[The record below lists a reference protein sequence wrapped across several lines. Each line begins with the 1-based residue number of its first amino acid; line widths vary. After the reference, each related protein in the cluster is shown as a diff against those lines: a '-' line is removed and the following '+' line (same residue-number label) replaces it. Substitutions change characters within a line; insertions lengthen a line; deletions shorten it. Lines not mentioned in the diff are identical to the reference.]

1 MSSAYSD
8 NVTSS
13 LPIWIQ
19 FIPFSC
25 LIAVTR
31 TSNTTLNRR
40 GKSGNLVLFQLL
52 EIMFSVEFSIILAV
66 GLSSIAFIM
75 LRYVPCI
82 LSLLRVYHE
91 WMLNFVKCFFWIYW
105 NDHVGFVFCLC
116 GVSHW
121 LAYVET
127 SLWSWDESHFIMVY
141 NLFMCCWIH
150 FSNMLLRIFASIW
163 TKILASNFFFFRWW
177 SLSDFVIR
185 VIVAT

>member
-1 MSSAYSD
+1 MACLRFSICSIMSSAYSD

-121 LAYVET
+121 LIGICWNILMILGWI
-127 SLWSWDESHFIMVY
+127 SLHHGV
-141 NLFMCCWIH
+141 
-150 FSNMLLRIFASIW
+150 
-163 TKILASNFFFFRWW
+163 
-177 SLSDFVIR
+177 
-185 VIVAT
+185 